1 MISLNFSPAVPIK
14 KTEANKT
21 IRKFPRLSTGGGSCD
36 KGENSMD
43 MMTDIAAMAMDM
55 KAAQF
60 QQNYSLSVAK
70 KAMDS
75 GEEMAETLINDM
87 MPQIPQIPKGEYI
100 DVYA

>member
-1 MISLNFSPAVPIK
+1 
-14 KTEANKT
+14 
-21 IRKFPRLSTGGGSCD
+21 
-36 KGENSMD
+36 MD

-70 KAMDS
+70 KAMDT

-87 MPQIPQIPKGEYI
+87 MPQVPQIPKGEYI